1 MKCPQCQNAI
11 VIGFSE
17 CVVCQKNN
25 ASTELLPFRYFV
37 LVPTIFWIGLH
48 LLEPIQDLDEAFKG
62 LWISTLG
69 GVVWGSIFWLFYA
82 IFRRGQ
88 VH

>member
-1 MKCPQCQNAI
+1 MKCPQCQNPI

-17 CVVCQKNN
+17 CVVCQKNSL
-25 ASTELLPFRYFV
+25 STELLPFRYFV
-37 LVPTIFWIGLH
+37 LVPTVFWLGLH
-48 LLEPIQDLDEAFKG
+48 LLEPIQNVEEIFKG

-69 GVVWGSIFWLFYA
+69 GVICGSILWLFYA
-82 IFRRGQ
+82 IFRRGH